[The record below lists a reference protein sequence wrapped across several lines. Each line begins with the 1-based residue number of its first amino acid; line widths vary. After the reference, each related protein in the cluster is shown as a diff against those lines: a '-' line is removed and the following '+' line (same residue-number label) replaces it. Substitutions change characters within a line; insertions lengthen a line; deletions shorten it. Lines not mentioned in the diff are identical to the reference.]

1 MQTLTLKH
9 LGNFTELFSVLFI
22 LLCDIGNIIRINYNS
37 IQKGTTAMSMNRPY
51 IPDSEFKDRAR
62 RLQQIMKRENV
73 DILLAYGNEAE
84 PQYARYLCDY
94 WPSFES
100 TGVLL
105 AQQGDPILLIG
116 PESYTFAADRSRI
129 PEIRRLAA
137 FRESS
142 NPEYPGERL
151 ETFAEVIAELGV
163 KPRTVAI
170 AGYTLI
176 PYTTLME
183 LKASL
188 DVYGDVQIVRGDEME
203 LELRMIKS
211 DNEIAC
217 MRHAGAITAKAMD
230 DVIAKIEPGMTE
242 LQVRGIACESI
253 YRNGAENESYPMWVL
268 TGTGGNQAISRAR
281 HKVIEKNDA
290 VFLQIGARYEG
301 YASTI
306 GRTVFFGEGHEELI
320 GAVKAGYEAQEAI
333 RQQLYAGNNAKN
345 VADVYYEVYR
355 RTGYIDWLLYGP
367 CHGNGLMEGEAP
379 WIESNSDYLLKENM
393 TFCACLFT
401 GNNKLG
407 IGTRVEDT
415 MRVGKDAGECMT
427 HYPREIFRK

>member
-1 MQTLTLKH
+1 MIVT
-9 LGNFTELFSVLFI
+9 
-22 LLCDIGNIIRINYNS
+22 
-37 IQKGTTAMSMNRPY
+37 NRPY
-51 IPDSEFKDRAR
+51 ITDEEFKRRAKN
-62 RLQQIMKRENV
+62 LQKIMKRENV

-105 AQQGDPILLIG
+105 AQEGDPILLIG
-116 PESYTFAADRSRI
+116 PESYAFAKDRSRV

-163 KPRTVAI
+163 TPKTVAI

-176 PYTTLME
+176 PHITYTE
-183 LKASL
+183 LVDSL
-188 DVYGDVQIVRGDEME
+188 SVYGDVKVVRGDEME
-203 LELRMIKS
+203 LELRMVKS
-211 DNEIAC
+211 EAEIEC
-217 MRHAGAITAKAMD
+217 MRYAGMITAKAMD

-242 LQVRGIACESI
+242 LQVRGIACESM
-253 YRNGAENESYPMWVL
+253 YRNGAENESYPMWIL
-268 TGTGGNQAISRAR
+268 TGEGGNQAISRAR
-281 HKVIEKNDA
+281 HKVIGPDDA

-306 GRTVFFGEGHEELI
+306 GRTVFFGKGNSLLE
-320 GAVKAGYEAQEAI
+320 GAVKCGYEAQELI
-333 RQQLYAGNNAKN
+333 RKELYAGNNAAN
-345 VADVYYEVYR
+345 VAKVFYDCYERHGYR
-355 RTGYIDWLLYGP
+355 DWLLYGP

-379 WIESNSDYLLKENM
+379 WIESNSDYILKENQ
-393 TFCACLFT
+393 TYCACLFT
-401 GNNKLG
+401 GNNALN
-407 IGTRVEDT
+407 IGCRVEDT
-415 MRVGKDAGECMT
+415 MRVGATEGECMT